1 MPSLKQAA
9 RSAERAGEP
18 LPYMAKPLVEKGVRL
33 RRGHLHVIASAPGG
47 AKTTTAINI
56 VLYNTGVPT
65 LYLAMDGDAN
75 SMSTRVLQAYL
86 GWTREAVEEEREF
99 GSPDIEK
106 AMDTIDWVRW
116 DFPNTPDME
125 EVRDRV
131 WAFAEIF
138 GEFPHLIVVD
148 NLMDVVFEQSAA
160 AYTDAESALTSL
172 ARAANSAVLVL
183 AHVNGM
189 HEGGRDPIP
198 LSGLMFKATKKASL
212 IVTLHPGAFPSQ
224 LFVSILKNRDGPADP
239 SGIGVRAMLTVDYSR
254 MSAS

>member
-1 MPSLKQAA
+1 
-9 RSAERAGEP
+9 
-18 LPYMAKPLVEKGVRL
+18 MAKPLVDKGVRL
-33 RRGHLHVIASAPGG
+33 RRGHLHVVASAPGVG
-47 AKTTTAINI
+47 KSVLAINT
-56 VLYNTGVPT
+56 VLYNHQVPT
-65 LYLAMDGDAN
+65 LYLAMDGDAT
-75 SMSTRVLQAYL
+75 SMSMRVLQAHL
-86 GWTREAVEEEREF
+86 GWTREAVEEERAF

-125 EVRDRV
+125 EIRDRV

-160 AYTDAESALTSL
+160 AYTDAESALTAL
-172 ARAANSAVLVL
+172 ARAANAAVLVL

-212 IVTLHPGAFPSQ
+212 ILALHPTAWESH
-224 LFVSILKNRDGPADP
+224 LRAAVLKNRDGPADP
-239 SGIGVRAMLTVDYSR
+239 GGINVGATLKVDYER
-254 MSAS
+254 MSVS

>member
-9 RSAERAGEP
+9 RGAKHAGEP

-33 RRGHLHVIASAPGG
+33 RRGHLHVIASAPGVG
-47 AKTTTAINI
+47 KSVLAINT
-56 VLYNTGVPT
+56 VLYNQQVPT
-65 LYLAMDGDAN
+65 LYLAMDGDAT
-75 SMSTRVLQAYL
+75 SMSMRVLQAHL
-86 GWTREAVEEEREF
+86 GWTREVVEEEKAF

-125 EVRDRV
+125 EIRDRV

-148 NLMDVVFEQSAA
+148 NLMDVVYEQSAA
-160 AYTDAESALTSL
+160 AYTDAESALTAL

-189 HEGGRDPIP
+189 HEGGRDVIP
-198 LSGLMFKATKKASL
+198 LNGIMFKATKKASL
-212 IVTLHPGAFPSQ
+212 ILSLHPGAFPSN
-224 LFVSILKNRDGPADP
+224 LYVSVLKNRDGPADP
-239 SGIGVRAMLTVDYSR
+239 GGIGVRATLTVNYAT